1 MSRGRSDV
9 SRAGICG
16 QQERLRSNTSRRTPG
31 PMQGADCIPLSTL
44 AAELTALPLS
54 PHLTKSQRADSLP
67 PLSQQVKTNV
77 KYGLPLLS
85 TFILLSCSYD
95 KNYL

>member
-1 MSRGRSDV
+1 MNRGRSEV
-9 SRAGICG
+9 SRAGICR
-16 QQERLRSNTSRRTPG
+16 QQERLRSNTGRRTPG
-31 PMQGADCIPLSTL
+31 PMQGANCVPPS
-44 AAELTALPLS
+44 TALPLS
-54 PHLTKSQRADSLP
+54 PHLTKSHRADSLP

-85 TFILLSCSYD
+85 TSILLSCSYD